1 VASPPPVRS
10 KPLPGYRASPR
21 VAVGGPYFYLRED
34 ERALMKLRAAP
45 TYAIVLFVP
54 LLFLTLAP
62 LVLALLG
69 RLLFPLAQD
78 VPWAWIY
85 GGWGVLV
92 LLVALFAWRRAA
104 TTEYALTDQRT
115 YARVGRF
122 VTRLHFTTH
131 DKVTDIRYRQGPL
144 ERAFGLASLTFATAG
159 GEVQVAGVR
168 EALAVK
174 ATAESARDAFVRE
187 LLREAAPGA
196 LAPDTE
202 DAVGAP
208 TAERPAAPP
217 PIEVPPWTGPR
228 PAYLQTGDTPVWF
241 EKPRAISAVGALRS
255 LAGVVILLVIMSRT
269 QTPLRAFAPLIAV
282 ALVALLVG
290 LRLVQLR
297 RTEYVATDR
306 RVYARAGVVGTTV
319 NQLTYDKITDITYTQ
334 DVLGRLL
341 GYGSVVVQ
349 TAGSQ
354 QAPITMVGL
363 ADPLAAKESIERWR
377 DRALSEGR

>member
-1 VASPPPVRS
+1 MA
-10 KPLPGYRASPR
+10 A
-21 VAVGGPYFYLRED
+21 APYFYLRAD
-34 ERALMKLRAAP
+34 ERPLMRMRAAP
-45 TYAIVLFVP
+45 TFAIVLFVP
-54 LLFLTLAP
+54 LLFLS
-62 LVLALLG
+62 LVPLALALVV
-69 RLLFPLAQD
+69 RLLVPLAEQ
-78 VPWAWIY
+78 VPWAAVY
-85 GGWGVLV
+85 GAWGALV
-92 LLVALFAWRRAA
+92 LLAALYAWRRAA

-174 ATAESARDAFVRE
+174 AAAEGARDAFVRE
-187 LLREAAPGA
+187 LLREAPPIAP
-196 LAPDTE
+196 APPE
-202 DAVGAP
+202 DGVAPAVA
-208 TAERPAAPP
+208 ARPAPLEVAP
-217 PIEVPPWTGPR
+217 WQGPR
-228 PAYLQTGDTPVWF
+228 PGYLQTGETPVWF
-241 EKPRAISAVGALRS
+241 EKPRGLAAMGALRS
-255 LAGVVILLVIMSRT
+255 LAGVIVLLVILSRT
-269 QTPLRAFAPLIAV
+269 QSPIRAVAPAIAV
-282 ALVALLVG
+282 ALVVLLVG
-290 LRLVQLR
+290 FRLMQLR

-306 RVYARAGVVGTTV
+306 RVYARAGLVGTTV
-319 NQLTYDKITDITYTQ
+319 NQLTYDKITDITFTQ

-363 ADPLAAKESIERWR
+363 ADPLAAKETIERWR
-377 DRALSEGR
+377 DGSLAQGR